1 MNLPEQTIVI
11 EGWRG
16 INHSFAIVNQFQMLE
31 MRKNS
36 AYKFWHAD
44 MPFHYANWSRATNG
58 AGFHEADETILA
70 SFANPTENLK
80 RDWTYRIFSTVDLR
94 PCQFGGRLAVFLVT
108 ELGLDG
114 TSLVAGSDIRQF
126 ESAGN
131 IIVTPSRWSRD
142 RLVDWGFRPDAVHV
156 VPHGVS
162 PTYFYPLPAQTIQNQ
177 RAALGFGQDEVILLN
192 IGAAIW
198 NKGIDVLL
206 KAFALAR
213 QQRKDLRL
221 VFKDQRSTYGISG
234 DAFVKS
240 TLANAGLANDDVLT
254 AITLIP
260 SNLTMDQMNAIYAMA
275 DCYVSPYRAEG
286 FNLPVLEAMAC
297 ETPVIVTAGG
307 ATDDFMDPRL
317 CRTVESTL
325 YRNAVIQTKDVSGYC
340 EPELDHLVH
349 LLMDTQPK
357 NIERLG
363 ISNNHK
369 SQLGWDSVTKN
380 LLSLMSQ

>member
-1 MNLPEQTIVI
+1 MVI

-16 INHSFAIVNQFQMLE
+16 INHSFAIVNQFQLLE
-31 MRKNS
+31 M
-36 AYKFWHAD
+36 YKRSGFSVWHAD

-58 AGFHEADETILA
+58 AGFHEADENTLA
-70 SFANPTENLK
+70 SFPTPTEDLR

-108 ELGLDG
+108 ELGLDEL
-114 TSLVAGSDIRQF
+114 SLVAGSDIRQF

-131 IIVTPSRWSRD
+131 IIVTPSNWSRD
-142 RLVDWGFRPDAVHV
+142 RLIDWGFQPGTVQV
-156 VPHGVS
+156 VAHGVS
-162 PTYFYPLPAQTIQNQ
+162 PAYFYPLPAQTIQNQ
-177 RAALGFGQDEVILLN
+177 RSALGFRQDEVILLN

-206 KAFALAR
+206 KAFAMAR

-221 VFKDQRSTYGISG
+221 VFKDQRSTYGLSG
-234 DAFVKS
+234 DTFVRA
-240 TLANAGLANDDVLT
+240 TLAAAGMATDDVLN

-307 ATDDFMDPRL
+307 ATDDFIDSHL
-317 CRTVESTL
+317 CRTVESEL
-325 YRNAVIQTKDVSGYC
+325 FRNAVIQTKHVSGYC
-340 EPELDHLVH
+340 EPNPDHLVQ
-349 LLMDTQPK
+349 LLIETRPK
-357 NIERLG
+357 DIERLT
-363 ISNNHK
+363 SNTHTRT
-369 SQLGWDSVTKN
+369 QLGWDSVTSN
-380 LLSLMSQ
+380 LLDLMSQ